1 MEKDKRRESKDSRRG
16 ARSAVFAP
24 FNNLGLIIIDEE
36 HETTYKSSMNPKYN
50 TIEVAEK
57 KMRANRRILIKGSC

>member
-1 MEKDKRRESKDSRRG
+1 MEKDKRRKVKIAVG

-57 KMRANRRILIKGSC
+57 DVNK